1 LAEFHPVEQRL
12 GLHRIAWGGTPH
24 AAPLGYRD
32 VRELVDGRE
41 FRTVTLDEERAPPL
55 VRWAFEAYATGDFTL
70 NQLAAELQDRG
81 LTQRP
86 TATRAARPLPLNKL
100 HDVLR
105 NRYYL
110 GFVTWRGVEYEG
122 KHPAL
127 VSADTFAQVQRVLA
141 AHRLSGERSWKH
153 KHYLSGSVFC
163 ARCGSRLLFGIT
175 TGRRSDTYEYFFA
188 PADTLAGL
196 TATRRGFRLSRSRKR
211 HLGNG
216 T

>member
-1 LAEFHPVEQRL
+1 V
-12 GLHRIAWGGTPH
+12 GGTPH